1 MNEGRPE
8 QLLAQLAASAGATPP
23 EHWSPP
29 YCGELDLRIARD
41 GQWYYQGEPIRRE
54 SLICLFASV
63 LRREGER
70 YYLVTP
76 VEKVGI
82 QVEDAPFVAIDVEV
96 EREGK
101 AQRLT
106 FLTGQGERISAGP
119 GHPLRVAIAADG
131 EPRPYLEV
139 RAGLEA
145 LIHRNVFYR
154 LAALAVSQGA
164 VCGVW
169 SDGQFFALEG

>member
-1 MNEGRPE
+1 M
-8 QLLAQLAASAGATPP
+8 
-23 EHWSPP
+23 
-29 YCGELDLRIARD
+29 
-41 GQWYYQGEPIRRE
+41 
-54 SLICLFASV
+54 

-96 EREGK
+96 EVEGEGEGK